1 MARWRITQATSFGSL
16 VAALPD
22 DTRVALADVYRVLSQ
37 RPLPGESLLQ
47 VEPLPG
53 APDTY
58 TAAPFADAGFL
69 VYAVDQQRR
78 TVELV
83 GMIWLGF

>member
-1 MARWRITQATSFGSL
+1 VARWRITQATSFGAL

-22 DTRVALADVYRVLSQ
+22 DPRKALADVYRVLS
-37 RPLPGESLLQ
+37 RGPLPGESVLQ

-58 TAAPFADAGFL
+58 TSRSVTPASWCMWSTSSAAPSSWSA
-69 VYAVDQQRR
+69 
-78 TVELV
+78 
-83 GMIWLGF
+83 

>member
-1 MARWRITQATSFGSL
+1 MVRWRITHAPSFRSL
-16 VAALPD
+16 AAELPD
-22 DTRVALADVYRVLSQ
+22 EIRQALADVYRVLS
-37 RPLPGESLLQ
+37 RGPLPGESVLQ

-53 APDTY
+53 AQDTY
-58 TAAPFADAGFL
+58 TVPFADAGFL
-69 VYAVDQQRR
+69 VYVLDHPSR

>member
-1 MARWRITQATSFGSL
+1 VARWRLTQATSFGAL

-22 DTRVALADVYRVLSQ
+22 DTRKTLADVYRVLSQ
-37 RPLPGESLLQ
+37 GPLPGESVPQ

-58 TAAPFADAGFL
+58 TVPFAGAASWSTWSTSSAAPSSWSA
-69 VYAVDQQRR
+69 
-78 TVELV
+78 
-83 GMIWLGF
+83 